1 MDQISI
7 SNKDKQFAERALQF
21 NKHLSYLCGKS
32 VNVNNKKLTI
42 CGLKEG
48 RLLLT
53 NNTSTFKVPIPDVVE
68 IYNQ

>member
-7 SNKDKQFAERALQF
+7 SNKDKQFAEQALQF